1 MSFRKRNV
9 GLSGPSLQS
18 QSSASEVVSASTPGV
33 RPSPLDGRPT
43 TSTGTFSLDDLLG
56 HSGFALGNS
65 ILIEENGT
73 TEFGATLLRYFA
85 AEGVVQGHKVHV
97 LGVGEPWGRELPGV
111 VRVGGDDVVKPEK
124 PTPAEKDRMKIAWR
138 YERLG
143 DFGTGPSN
151 ARGGTPLILCSMFA
165 VHNGIYHFRC
175 RCSPLFL
182 LTVVAHPA
190 VNRAP
195 ILGTS
200 GQNDSAI
207 PASFCHTFD
216 LTKRLAPSDCK
227 GLSFIPIRPVLQHMS
242 PYQPILQAL
251 REQLASNPSTA
262 VHRLVIPNLLS
273 PALYPA
279 NASSP
284 QHVLQFLHSLRA
296 LLRQYSTKLAVMMT
310 LPLMLYPRSTGLTR
324 WMELLSDGVVELSPF
339 PHLIDTGATTTMTS
353 GNVNTPEE
361 KPQGMV
367 KVHRR
372 PVFSEKGGGG
382 ALSDDLVFT
391 VSRRKFVIK
400 PFNLPPVEG
409 DAEAQRG
416 EGEGKPTKVDIEF

>member
-151 ARGGTPLILCSMFA
+151 AR
-165 VHNGIYHFRC
+165 
-175 RCSPLFL
+175 
-182 LTVVAHPA
+182 AHPA